1 MNVWRKNSSQPA
13 CAMLAFALCACL
25 STHAEAVYLSP
36 QGHGQVLIYPYYTVN
51 GSQDTLFTLV
61 NLSSEA
67 KAVKVRFLEGYN
79 GRDVLDV
86 NVYLA
91 GGDVWAAAIAAEG
104 DGARL
109 ITTDPSCTVPEVST
123 TPSHSIAFSTQ
134 AFDGTGTIG
143 SDGGPT
149 GIARV
154 REGHVEVIEMGVVTG
169 ASAVALSP
177 AREVGEEPYGDWQG
191 GAPTDCARL
200 RTAWSN
206 DGYWALDPAVDISAP
221 TGGLMG
227 NAAIVNVGRGTVQAY
242 VADALDEFH
251 SPETGREHTAPG
263 ELTPNI
269 ASGTSLE
276 AMTWP
281 SNRPYTST
289 FARSIDAVTAV
300 FMSRA
305 IYNDFWTANVLGAES
320 EWVITYPT
328 KRFYTDSHYVGGSA
342 EAPFETVFA
351 APGQSCAAPFAF
363 AEYDY
368 NVQRHTNTREMGL
381 PYLASEPRLC
391 FTTQVVTFQ
400 QGDTTDPLDHTPDAP
415 SDVLASMLVAANLP
429 STFENGWAGLFF
441 GHGIDRLT
449 ASDGSILIGQPV
461 TGFLAAQFVN
471 GSVNGSLA
479 NYTVALR
486 HKTSAYCQ
494 RETNQGSVE
503 PCQ

>member
-1 MNVWRKNSSQPA
+1 MNLWRKNRTQSA
-13 CAMLAFALCACL
+13 GVLLASALGACL

-36 QGHGQVLIYPYYTVN
+36 QGHGQVLVYPYYTVN

-67 KAVKVRFLEGYN
+67 KAVKVRFLEGN
-79 GRDVLDV
+79 NSRDVLDV

-91 GGDVWAAAIAAEG
+91 AGDVWAATVTADGE
-104 DGARL
+104 GARL
-109 ITTDPSCTVPEVST
+109 ITMDPSCTVPEIST
-123 TPSHSIAFSTQ
+123 TASHSTAFSTQ

-143 SDGGPT
+143 GDGGPT
-149 GIARV
+149 GANRV
-154 REGHVEVIEMGVVTG
+154 REGHVEVLEMGVVTG
-169 ASAVALSP
+169 LSAAALSP
-177 AREVGEEPYGDWQG
+177 ARLVGEEPYGDWQG

-200 RTAWSN
+200 RAAWLN
-206 DGYWALDPAVDISAP
+206 DGYWVQDPTVDLMAP
-221 TGGLMG
+221 TGGLTG

-251 SPETGREHTAPG
+251 LPEAGREHTAPA

-281 SNRPYTST
+281 SNHPYTAT
-289 FARSIDAVTAV
+289 FARSVDAVTAV

-305 IYNDFWTANVLGAES
+305 IYNDFWTTNVLGAES
-320 EWVITYPT
+320 EWVVTYPT
-328 KRFYTDSHYVGGSA
+328 KRFYTDSRYVDGTA
-342 EAPFETVFA
+342 QAPFENLFA

-363 AEYDY
+363 GEYDY
-368 NVQRHTNTREMGL
+368 NVARHTNTREMGL

-391 FTTQVVTFQ
+391 FATQVVTFQ
-400 QGDTTDPLDHTPDAP
+400 QGETTDPLDHTPDAP
-415 SDVLASMLVAANLP
+415 SDVLASMLVAVNLP

-441 GHGIDRLT
+441 GQGMDRLT
-449 ASDGSILIGQPV
+449 ASDGSILLGQPV
-461 TGFLAAQFVN
+461 TGFLAAQFIN

-486 HKTSAYCQ
+486 HRTSSYCR
-494 RETNQGSVE
+494 RESDQGSVE
-503 PCQ
+503 LCQ